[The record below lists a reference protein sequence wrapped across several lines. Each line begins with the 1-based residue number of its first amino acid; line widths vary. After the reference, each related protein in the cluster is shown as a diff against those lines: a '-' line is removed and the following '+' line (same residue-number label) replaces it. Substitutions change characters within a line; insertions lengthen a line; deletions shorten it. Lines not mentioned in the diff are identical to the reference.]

1 MRSSSSLLTLFWFF
15 GTVFFAQFPSRSS
28 GATQGRAYGWGR
40 NIEGQL
46 GLGTTTE
53 SVLTPTA
60 TTVLGS
66 NVYQVSTGGGH
77 HSLGLLGK
85 KRKINCLDSLSK
97 TNK

>member
-1 MRSSSSLLTLFWFF
+1 MRSSGSLLTLFWFF

-40 NIEGQL
+40 NDFGQL
-46 GLGTTTE
+46 GLGNTGN
-53 SVLTPTA
+53 VLTPTA

-66 NVYQVSTGGGH
+66 NVYQISGGFL

-85 KRKINCLDSLSK
+85 KRKIIYEFLFRFFIQN
-97 TNK
+97 

>member
-28 GATQGRAYGWGR
+28 GATQGRVYGWGS
-40 NIEGQL
+40 NFEGQL
-46 GLGTTTE
+46 GLGNTE
-53 SVLTPTA
+53 NVLTPTA

-66 NVYQVSTGGGH
+66 NVYQISSGGE

-85 KRKINCLDSLSK
+85 KRKN
-97 TNK
+97 